1 MDDQVKQIFRD
12 AGASDEEIE
21 VIGKACVVVAQ
32 EVRDLVVD
40 CSSIVR
46 PELIMPLRV
55 LFARVIHAD
64 MEKAFTQYRTTED
77 TNDLDPSGPAG
88 GRA

>member
-40 CSSIVR
+40 CSSLVR

-64 MEKAFTQYRTTED
+64 MEKAFTQYRTTD
-77 TNDLDPSGPAG
+77 
-88 GRA
+88 GRGRPN

>member
-64 MEKAFTQYRTTED
+64 MEKAFIQYRTGD
-77 TNDLDPSGPAG
+77 GQQGQPN
-88 GRA
+88 